1 MFLRLIIFYIL
12 IFFANNVYAQ
22 SLIGNVSSKSVDIA
36 YANIV
41 VTKSNDSFGSSTDD
55 NGVFKIDDLS
65 VGKWKITITAIGF
78 EKLDSIIYV
87 NSGVNEV
94 NFILNDLIYVID
106 QIVVTG
112 TKTFKRKT
120 ESAVIVNVIDD
131 LALSNVQACNL
142 ADGLN
147 FQSGL
152 RLEVDCQTCNYTQLR
167 MNGLSGSYS
176 QILINGRPVFSP
188 LTSLYGLEQIPVN
201 MIDRLEIVK
210 GGGSALY
217 GSSAI
222 GGVVNVITRLPK
234 KNSYN
239 FGYNYNNI
247 NNVSNDLVFF
257 GNFSVVSKNGKSGVS
272 FFANQRDRN
281 WYDHNDDNFSELPLI
296 KSRSFGMNLFLLPS
310 NNHKIEINLGSISSY
325 RFGGEMV
332 EVVPHFALQ
341 AEERNHDI
349 LIANIDYKINLK
361 NNSSLVSYLSLQ
373 KTNRDHYTGVRPQL
387 GSYDDIYHLQ
397 NPPYGKSESKTSLI
411 GIQYDRTLNNFAG
424 KNTISIGSELSRD
437 DVFDKISAYNYLID
451 DNTYNSSFFIQTDWL
466 LSDDL
471 NLLSGFRLDK
481 NSIID
486 NIIFSPRA
494 SLLYDMNKNTQIR
507 CSYASG
513 FRAPQAF
520 DTDLHLAFANGGV
533 SRIFL
538 DSDLTEERSNS
549 YTFSINHDKP
559 SYNYIYGFTLE
570 MFYTELMDVFYQEY
584 SGFDE
589 FGQIFTKK
597 NGSGAIVYGFHIES
611 RLNIAQKFQFES
623 GFTIQESNYNSAVL
637 HSENLSPIRKFL
649 RTPSKYGYFTMYYF
663 FSDVFKLSVNTVYT
677 GSMELVHFAGAPG
690 VVYDKYVSTKDFYN
704 TGVRISYTK
713 ELSRLGFSVESNIG
727 VKNLFNAYQSDFD
740 MFENRDSNFVYGPA
754 NPRVFYLEFVF
765 NSLL

>member
-12 IFFANNVYAQ
+12 IFFADNVYAQ

-87 NSGVNEV
+87 GSGVNEV
-94 NFILNDLIYVID
+94 NFILNDLIYGID

-257 GNFSVVSKNGKSGVS
+257 
-272 FFANQRDRN
+272 
-281 WYDHNDDNFSELPLI
+281 W
-296 KSRSFGMNLFLLPS
+296 
-310 NNHKIEINLGSISSY
+310 
-325 RFGGEMV
+325 
-332 EVVPHFALQ
+332 
-341 AEERNHDI
+341 
-349 LIANIDYKINLK
+349 
-361 NNSSLVSYLSLQ
+361 
-373 KTNRDHYTGVRPQL
+373 
-387 GSYDDIYHLQ
+387 
-397 NPPYGKSESKTSLI
+397 
-411 GIQYDRTLNNFAG
+411 
-424 KNTISIGSELSRD
+424 
-437 DVFDKISAYNYLID
+437 
-451 DNTYNSSFFIQTDWL
+451 
-466 LSDDL
+466 
-471 NLLSGFRLDK
+471 
-481 NSIID
+481 
-486 NIIFSPRA
+486 
-494 SLLYDMNKNTQIR
+494 
-507 CSYASG
+507 
-513 FRAPQAF
+513 
-520 DTDLHLAFANGGV
+520 
-533 SRIFL
+533 
-538 DSDLTEERSNS
+538 
-549 YTFSINHDKP
+549 
-559 SYNYIYGFTLE
+559 
-570 MFYTELMDVFYQEY
+570 
-584 SGFDE
+584 
-589 FGQIFTKK
+589 
-597 NGSGAIVYGFHIES
+597 
-611 RLNIAQKFQFES
+611 
-623 GFTIQESNYNSAVL
+623 
-637 HSENLSPIRKFL
+637 
-649 RTPSKYGYFTMYYF
+649 
-663 FSDVFKLSVNTVYT
+663 
-677 GSMELVHFAGAPG
+677 
-690 VVYDKYVSTKDFYN
+690 
-704 TGVRISYTK
+704 
-713 ELSRLGFSVESNIG
+713 
-727 VKNLFNAYQSDFD
+727 
-740 MFENRDSNFVYGPA
+740 
-754 NPRVFYLEFVF
+754 
-765 NSLL
+765 